1 MDNHLEN
8 CQVRPVAFDSAE
20 RTPRKHSPADWLP
33 NIADT
38 MAYDDEIDDV
48 PVGVWF
54 RYYAGGSNELHFVL
68 RDRQDDFFYATG
80 AFGKYEMNGT
90 PYPNIYDAFWVA
102 EQAADRTSPDAVH
115 MEDR

>member
-1 MDNHLEN
+1 MDNRLEN

-20 RTPRKHSPADWLP
+20 HTPREHSPADWLP
-33 NIADT
+33 SIADI

-54 RYYAGGSNELHFVL
+54 RCYAGGSNKLHFVL
-68 RDRQDDFFYATG
+68 RDRQDDFFYVTG
-80 AFGKYEMNGT
+80 AFGNYEMNGA
-90 PYPNIYDAFWVA
+90 PYPNVYDAFWIA
-102 EQAADRTSPDAVH
+102 EQAADRNSPGTVH